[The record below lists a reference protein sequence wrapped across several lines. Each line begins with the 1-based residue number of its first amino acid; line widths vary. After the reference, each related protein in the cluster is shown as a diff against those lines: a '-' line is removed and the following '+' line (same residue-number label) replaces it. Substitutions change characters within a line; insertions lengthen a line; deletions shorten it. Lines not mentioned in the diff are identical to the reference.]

1 MVEQAR
7 GRLPGSNATCDKN
20 IHVRGS
26 NRKQFVMNKNI
37 KESLVAVRVGVET
50 NKDVLL
56 TGRVN
61 QSKTVLTSNVP
72 LRLWALVTSQTGN
85 TLKSEA

>member
-1 MVEQAR
+1 MDLDLLQKENAWPGQFKEQGGGLVVEQAR

-61 QSKTVLTSNVP
+61 QSKTV
-72 LRLWALVTSQTGN
+72 
-85 TLKSEA
+85 